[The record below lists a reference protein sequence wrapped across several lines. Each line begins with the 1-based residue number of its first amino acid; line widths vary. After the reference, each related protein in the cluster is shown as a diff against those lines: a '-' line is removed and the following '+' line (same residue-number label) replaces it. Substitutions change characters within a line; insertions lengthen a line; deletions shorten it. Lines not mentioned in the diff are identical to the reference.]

1 MDSRKKKYL
10 DKIVEH
16 LVNRTKYDTDHLNL
30 YTIKFPF
37 SDTWE
42 IFGSDR
48 EMSSIYDISPE
59 RFGIYRWN
67 FDQEMINV
75 FDLIE
80 HESDYVWEKYF
91 EGARFFGNEYANSD
105 GLINESIEDKKKE
118 YLDKV
123 VTAIIRE
130 TEIDNDKREIYVP
143 FFIQGDNS
151 IPLSLD
157 NRVLY
162 KVMKTPFIKHCKNI
176 YGLTNKEIEYVW
188 INYIE
193 DITSKYDE
201 NYKKK
206 PWYNFLI
213 GSAYGINESMEDKQK
228 EFLDKVVSRLINETE
243 IDYNKREMYIPFSV
257 DNTIALSIDYIL
269 LPHIDKYPP
278 FIRHCKNIY
287 GLTNEECDYA
297 WRQYKKNIKGK
308 CAENHKKKPWHKF
321 LTNESIEDKQKK
333 YLIENYD
340 KSEKFKN
347 NIEKLLNQEL
357 KLLILEDWIDE
368 DSTKLIKSVES
379 IVVDEAMRNVGHF
392 DVVVFITL
400 NIGNNRSRY
409 TPIYNNYGGI
419 INYLGD
425 KIQEIIPNLKI
436 KFKFNYID
444 NQLSEQIEPNYDR
457 QKEYLKK
464 VVIRMIDETVPY
476 RKFDASSVVTPASS
490 VVTPFIAAKPNGRFV
505 LSAHYCKEVIDN
517 PDHYLVPKII
527 TDYLDMYGLTGGE
540 MYEVMYLYYNEIYN
554 KYFKSFFDRRDARR
568 SKLSESVDL
577 GYTDKIVD
585 MVLREIVWDFDRGL
599 VYLPMINYSAS
610 IRDDD
615 FLSAVNADDPFSNRF
630 SGDTRWHID
639 LMKHIEDTYGIT
651 GNEWGRVWGSLQGEI
666 WDKTDKYWDS
676 FTRGY

>member
-42 IFGSDR
+42 IFGSDGV
-48 EMSSIYDISPE
+48 MSAIYDIYPE
-59 RFGIYRWN
+59 RFKDHRWN
-67 FDQEMINV
+67 FDQEMIEV

-91 EGARFFGNEYANSD
+91 EGARFFGNEYANSE
-105 GLINESIEDKKKE
+105 GTINES
-118 YLDKV
+118 V
-123 VTAIIRE
+123 
-130 TEIDNDKREIYVP
+130 
-143 FFIQGDNS
+143 
-151 IPLSLD
+151 
-157 NRVLY
+157 
-162 KVMKTPFIKHCKNI
+162 
-176 YGLTNKEIEYVW
+176 
-188 INYIE
+188 
-193 DITSKYDE
+193 
-201 NYKKK
+201 
-206 PWYNFLI
+206 
-213 GSAYGINESMEDKQK
+213 DKQK
-228 EFLDKVVSRLINETE
+228 EYIDKVIDTIVRET
-243 IDYNKREMYIPFSV
+243 
-257 DNTIALSIDYIL
+257 
-269 LPHIDKYPP
+269 
-278 FIRHCKNIY
+278 
-287 GLTNEECDYA
+287 
-297 WRQYKKNIKGK
+297 NIKK
-308 CAENHKKKPWHKF
+308 TAEVPFNKKGEIFFPWLTFPLGIDTELKTYFDSKDPYNSRPNFHNYCTDIFGLNKDEMKF
-321 LTNESIEDKQKK
+321 VHDKLNFIFKDKLKNLYDLPISRFNRLNESIEDKQKE

-347 NIEKLLNQEL
+347 NVEKLLNQEL
-357 KLLILEDWIDE
+357 KLLIQEDWIDE
-368 DSTKLIKSVES
+368 ESIKEINSVES
-379 IVVDEAMRNVGHF
+379 IVVDEVMRNVGHF
-392 DVVVFITL
+392 DLVVFITL
-400 NIGNNRSRY
+400 NVGNNGSRY
-409 TPIYNNYGGI
+409 TKIYNNYGGI

-425 KIQEIIPNLKI
+425 KIREIIPNLKLN
-436 KFKFNYID
+436 FQYNYID

-476 RKFDASSVVTPASS
+476 REFDAAS

-554 KYFKSFFDRRDARR
+554 KYFKRFFDRRDARR

-615 FLSAVNADDPFSNRF
+615 FLSAVVSDDAFTKDISAPN
-630 SGDTRWHID
+630 TNWHVN
-639 LMKHIEDTYGIT
+639 LMNHIENTYGIT
-651 GNEWGRVWGSLQGEI
+651 GSEWNSVWGSLQGEI
-666 WDKTDKYWDS
+666 WEKTEEYWDS
-676 FTRGY
+676 FTKGY

>member
-1 MDSRKKKYL
+1 MDSSNEKYL

-16 LVNRTKYDTDHLNL
+16 LVNRTKYDTDHLNV
-30 YTIKFPF
+30 YIIKFPF

-42 IFGSDR
+42 VFGSHR
-48 EMSSIYDISPE
+48 EMSDIYDISPK
-59 RFGIYRWN
+59 RFENYRRN
-67 FDQEMINV
+67 FNQEMIEV
-75 FDLIE
+75 FDLSE
-80 HESDYVWEKYF
+80 HESDYVWENYF
-91 EGARFFGNEYANSD
+91 EGARFFGNEYAKSD

-201 NYKKK
+201 NHKKK
-206 PWYNFLI
+206 PWYNLLI
-213 GSAYGINESMEDKQK
+213 GSTYGINESMGDKQK
-228 EFLDKVVSRLINETE
+228 EYLDKVVSRLINETE
-243 IDYNKREMYIPFSV
+243 IDYNKREVYMPFSV
-257 DNTIALSIDYIL
+257 DNTLALSIDHIL
-269 LPHIDKYPP
+269 LPHIVKYPP

-308 CAENHKKKPWHKF
+308 CAENHKKKPSHRF
-321 LTNESIEDKQKK
+321 FTNESIEDKQKE
-333 YLIENYD
+333 YLNENYD

-347 NIEKLLNQEL
+347 NVEKLLNQEL
-357 KLLILEDWIDE
+357 KLLIREDWIDKE
-368 DSTKLIKSVES
+368 TIKEIKSVES
-379 IVVDEAMRNVGHF
+379 IVVDDVMRNVGHY
-392 DVVVFITL
+392 DVLVFITL
-400 NIGNNRSRY
+400 NIGSYDSRY
-409 TPIYNNYGGI
+409 TPIYNNYGAI
-419 INYLGD
+419 LNYLGH
-425 KIQEIIPNLKI
+425 KIREIIPNLHIKYKI
-436 KFKFNYID
+436 NPID
-444 NQLSEQIEPNYDR
+444 NQLSEQVESNSDK
-457 QKEYLKK
+457 QTEFLKK
-464 VVIRMIDETVPY
+464 VVDRMMKDTKPFNETG
-476 RKFDASSVVTPASS
+476 ASVI
-490 VVTPFIAAKPNGRFV
+490 TPFIADRGTGNVFV
-505 LSAHYCKEVIDN
+505 LSAHYCKRMVEDF
-517 PDHYLVPKII
+517 DDEFTMGKIF
-527 TDYLDMYGLTGGE
+527 TRYLDIFGITE
-540 MYEVMYLYYNEIYN
+540 IDEIEEVMYWYFNDVYN
-554 KYFKSFFDRRDARR
+554 KYFKWFFDRRDARR

-577 GYTDKIVD
+577 GFVDKVTD

-599 VYLPMINYSAS
+599 VYFPMINYSAS

-615 FLSAVNADDPFSNRF
+615 FLSAVVADDAFTNDISRPN
-630 SGDTRWHID
+630 TNWHVN
-639 LMKHIEDTYGIT
+639 LMDHIENTYGIS
-651 GNEWGRVWGSLQGEI
+651 GSEWNRVWGSLQGEI
-666 WDKTDKYWDS
+666 WEKTEEYWDS